1 MGVKTLK
8 GSPKAM
14 KGDLCEKTLA
24 RVEPNSLQL
33 HALTKPACD
42 YMHSTT
48 AHSDLEVCEK
58 AVLFMVQNFRMI

>member
-1 MGVKTLK
+1 MN
-8 GSPKAM
+8 
-14 KGDLCEKTLA
+14 TLA

-33 HALTKPACD
+33 HVLTKPVRD

-58 AVLFMVQNFRMI
+58 AVLFMVHNFRMI

>member
-8 GSPKAM
+8 GNPKAM

-33 HALTKPACD
+33 HVLTKPVCD

-48 AHSDLEVCEK
+48 AHSDLEVREK
-58 AVLFMVQNFRMI
+58 AGLFMVQNFGMI

>member
-8 GSPKAM
+8 GSSKAM

-24 RVEPNSLQL
+24 RAEPNSLQL
-33 HALTKPACD
+33 HVLTKPVCD
-42 YMHSTT
+42 YMHSTN

-58 AVLFMVQNFRMI
+58 AGLFMVQNFRMT